1 MGGGEEV
8 GPRKQAEAK
17 KFDGWATLKGRFV
30 VEGTPPSEPK
40 IHSRKDQAYCGEH
53 PLANESVVV
62 GTGNGLGQC
71 GAVRAHAESAGQ
83 RRIQESAADKIVL
96 DNKYCRFQPHVLG
109 IRVGQT
115 LTVKNSDQV
124 AHNTK
129 ISGESL
135 QFNQLIPV
143 GTSLDLPIDSA
154 ESQPAGVAC
163 SIHDWMSGRLL
174 IRPDPYFA
182 DHR

>member
-1 MGGGEEV
+1 
-8 GPRKQAEAK
+8 
-17 KFDGWATLKGRFV
+17 
-30 VEGTPPSEPK
+30 
-40 IHSRKDQAYCGEH
+40 
-53 PLANESVVV
+53 
-62 GTGNGLGQC
+62 
-71 GAVRAHAESAGQ
+71 
-83 RRIQESAADKIVL
+83 
-96 DNKYCRFQPHVLG
+96 
-109 IRVGQT
+109 
-115 LTVKNSDQV
+115 V

-143 GTSLDLPIDSA
+143 GTSLTLPIDSA

-182 DHR
+182 ITDDSGRFEIRDLPAGELEFQAWQEAIGGLGLNQPDLKWDSKGRFSVTLHNGEVKDLKDIPVPAALFQGR